1 MRDALASHAVT
12 HCDTLQHTNR
22 PGPCATDRCRSRL
35 TIVREGA
42 VPPLIT
48 LCTRNDM
55 LVLKHV
61 SGALAK
67 LALDPHAREQV
78 RDSNYTIIHRN
89 PHAR

>member
-1 MRDALASHAVT
+1 M
-12 HCDTLQHTNR
+12 
-22 PGPCATDRCRSRL
+22 
-35 TIVREGA
+35 REGA

-89 PHAR
+89 PHAREEVRDSNYTIIHRNPHAREEVRDTLATL

>member
-1 MRDALASHAVT
+1 
-12 HCDTLQHTNR
+12 
-22 PGPCATDRCRSRL
+22 
-35 TIVREGA
+35 VREGA

-78 RDSNYTIIHRN
+78 RDTL
-89 PHAR
+89 ATL